1 MNDRIT
7 LQGLMIS
14 PAFFLAPMAGI
25 THAAFRR
32 LVADFGGAGALF
44 TEMLSA
50 KALLHEDLGRSPYTR
65 RREAEGIV
73 IYQLLLADHEQVPA
87 VLARLKT
94 IAPAA
99 IDINLAC
106 PAPEITHVNAGAALF
121 RDYDRCARVLFAAR
135 THWRGA
141 LTVKCRL
148 GDNAPGWEDALV
160 KRLRLFEDAG
170 IDAVVL
176 HPRFFDEKLKRTA
189 RWDRFLWAAAHTR
202 LPIVGNGDI
211 VSRDFLDRQTEAMA
225 SIAGIMVG
233 RMAAARPWIF
243 RELAGATPE
252 IDFREVWER
261 LFRYVMEEFP
271 PERALGRIK
280 EFNAYYARN
289 FFFGHQLFAPVQSA
303 QTCDEARARAQTFFC
318 GDIRTVQQPSVAGV

>member
-1 MNDRIT
+1 MIDRIT
-7 LQGLMIS
+7 LRDLAIA
-14 PAFFLAPMAGI
+14 PPFFLAPMAGI

-32 LVADFGGAGALF
+32 LMADFGGAGALY

-50 KALLHEDLGRSPYTR
+50 KALLHEDLGRSPYAR
-65 RREAEGIV
+65 RRESEGIV
-73 IYQLLLADHEQVPA
+73 VYQLLLADHEEVPA
-87 VLARLKT
+87 VIARLKT

-106 PAPEITHVNAGAALF
+106 PAPEIAHVNAGAALF
-121 RDYDRCARVLFAAR
+121 RDYDRCARVLSAAR
-135 THWRGA
+135 NHWQGA

-176 HPRFFDEKLKRTA
+176 HPRFFNEKLKRTA
-189 RWDRFLWAAAHTR
+189 RWDRLAWAAAHTR
-202 LPIVGNGDI
+202 LPLIGNGDI
-211 VSRDFLDRQTEAMA
+211 VSREFLGHQAETLA
-225 SIAGIMVG
+225 SIAGIMIG

-243 RELAGATPE
+243 RELAGVTPD
-252 IDFREVWER
+252 IDYREVWER
-261 LFRYVMEEFP
+261 FFRYVMEDFP

-303 QTCDEARARAQTFFC
+303 QSCDEARAQAQAFFS
-318 GDIRTVQQPSVAGV
+318 GDIRTVRLPSMAGV